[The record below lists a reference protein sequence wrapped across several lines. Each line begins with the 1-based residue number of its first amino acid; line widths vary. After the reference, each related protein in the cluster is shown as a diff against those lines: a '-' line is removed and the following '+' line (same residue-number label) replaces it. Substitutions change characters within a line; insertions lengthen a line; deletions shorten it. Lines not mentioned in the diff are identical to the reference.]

1 MGRRGRGFG
10 DPAGAMTDDRELLTL
25 WRGGDNAAGK
35 QLYARHGAAV
45 TAYFR
50 RKLFDTSEVEQLV
63 NQTFFACIATK
74 MPFLGTA
81 AAVRAYLFGIAHNK
95 VREHLRRARTAAKL
109 IDPAADAEV
118 VAEVTLHEL
127 DPRDPSDFVEKL
139 EDRKLILKG
148 LRRIPI
154 DYQLIFELSFW
165 EGMSNPE
172 IAEAL
177 EIPVG
182 TVASRLRLGKE
193 RLEVAL
199 KELAKSP
206 ALLATT
212 TMTLS
217 TWIEQL
223 QAHDP
228 RIKRK

>member
-1 MGRRGRGFG
+1 MAGGCQVG
-10 DPAGAMTDDRELLTL
+10 DPVAVMKDDRELLSL
-25 WRGGDNAAGK
+25 WRSGDDAAGK
-35 QLYARHGAAV
+35 QLFARHGAAI

-50 RKLFDTSEVEQLV
+50 RKLYDTSEVEQLV

-74 MPFLGTA
+74 TPFLGTA

-95 VREHLRRARTAAKL
+95 VREHLRRVRTAAKL
-109 IDPAADAEV
+109 VDSNADAEA
-118 VAEVTLHEL
+118 VAEVTLEQL
-127 DPRDPSDFVEKL
+127 DPRDPSDFVEKM

-148 LRRIPI
+148 LRRIPL

-165 EGMSNPE
+165 EGLSNPE

-177 EIPVG
+177 KIPVG

-193 RLEVAL
+193 RLEAAV

-206 ALLATT
+206 TLLATT

-217 TWIEQL
+217 TWIAQL
-223 QAHDP
+223 QAHEP
-228 RIKRK
+228 RLKRE